1 MGYNIETQHGK
12 REHKFD
18 EVGGEEEEGGE
29 AGGDEARQFEDCEE
43 EGEEVEEDVCC
54 FPYYFY
60 HGNGTV
66 LFLGRVM
73 LECFCESVGEYTHE
87 AEEDED
93 LEEPGGEKE

>member
-1 MGYNIETQHGK
+1 MGGRGADIH
-12 REHKFD
+12 
-18 EVGGEEEEGGE
+18 
-29 AGGDEARQFEDCEE
+29 
-43 EGEEVEEDVCC
+43 
-54 FPYYFY
+54 YFY